1 LINEVESPVQ
11 GIGGDQGVMSYINIH
26 SIRYKGPIPV
36 KRFMED
42 LKLHRGAITAG
53 VVKRV
58 SGISIEDAPKLIDEL
73 KIRQLLRHVQT
84 DNPKI
89 TYQLRII

>member
-1 LINEVESPVQ
+1 
-11 GIGGDQGVMSYINIH
+11 MSYINIH
-26 SIRYKGPIPV
+26 SIKYKGPIPV

-53 VVKRV
+53 VVKRI

-73 KIRQLLRHVQT
+73 KFRQLLGHIET
-84 DNPKI
+84 DIPQIN
-89 TYQLRII
+89 YQLRIL